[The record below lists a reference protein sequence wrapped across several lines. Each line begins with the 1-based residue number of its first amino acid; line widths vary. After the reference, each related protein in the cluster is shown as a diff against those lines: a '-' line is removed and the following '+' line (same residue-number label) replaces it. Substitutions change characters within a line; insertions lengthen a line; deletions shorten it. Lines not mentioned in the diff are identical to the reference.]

1 MPIFPP
7 VKWLAWPPKCRRKAD
22 FSPDGPAAR
31 PGPDLKDFSLPAI
44 SGRRRRRR
52 PFLFGGGAKEEGRM
66 DEGSA
71 GGLGRPGSVS
81 HLRKMEDCRVGEF
94 QNEEI
99 PGWDQCLWVA
109 AEGLGGTMG
118 GWMLTD

>member
-81 HLRKMEDCRVGEF
+81 YRWTSLPTFPPENGRLSSGR
-94 QNEEI
+94 I
-99 PGWDQCLWVA
+99 PK
-109 AEGLGGTMG
+109 
-118 GWMLTD
+118 

>member
-71 GGLGRPGSVS
+71 GGLGGPDRFPTDG
-81 HLRKMEDCRVGEF
+81 HPFPHFLRTMEDCR
-94 QNEEI
+94 
-99 PGWDQCLWVA
+99 A
-109 AEGLGGTMG
+109 
-118 GWMLTD
+118 